1 MKDFDELYSELLE
14 SNFTKTEFLVEGKE
28 KTVKG
33 MVLLVSKNSP
43 DSSYIKAVFTDGSFL
58 LILIQD
64 KQLCYADK
72 LLGRLENVS
81 DEEIGKLE
89 QIVYKDKTY
98 KLVNKDD
105 YQYVLHRYIG
115 RVQDVEGEARF
126 SNYLSN
132 DGEESL
138 SLGWLSETGERA
150 DVYCKSINVEDVKIL

>member
-1 MKDFDELYSELLE
+1 MI
-14 SNFTKTEFLVEGKE
+14 EGKE

-43 DSSYIKAVFTDGSFL
+43 ESPYIKTLFTDGSFL
-58 LILIQD
+58 LILIED
-64 KQLCYADK
+64 KQLFYADS
-72 LLGRLENVS
+72 LLGRLETVS

-89 QIVYKDKTY
+89 QIIYKDKTY

-105 YQYVLHRYIG
+105 YQYVLRRYIG
-115 RVQDVEGEARF
+115 GAQDVEGEVRF
-126 SNYLSN
+126 SDYISD

-150 DVYCKSINVEDVKIL
+150 DVYCKIIDLRNVEIL